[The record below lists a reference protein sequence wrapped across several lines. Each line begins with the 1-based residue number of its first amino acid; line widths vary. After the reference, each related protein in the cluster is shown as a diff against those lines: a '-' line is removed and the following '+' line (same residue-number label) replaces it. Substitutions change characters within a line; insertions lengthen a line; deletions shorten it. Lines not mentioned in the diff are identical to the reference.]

1 MCGGL
6 IMNNNN
12 ISLRATIF
20 ILFSV
25 IIGMTIYDKY
35 TTSKSIP
42 ITCSADHVT
51 LSGKHYNKAS
61 INSLTCNGQVIT
73 MKNLRVGRLVNKSNN
88 RVLGMDK
95 R

>member
-1 MCGGL
+1 
-6 IMNNNN
+6 MNNNT

-35 TTSKSIP
+35 NPATPQP
-42 ITCSADHVT
+42 ITCSAEHVT

-61 INSLTCNGQVIT
+61 INSLTCNGQVII
-73 MKNLRVGRLVNKSNN
+73 MDNLRVGRLVNKSNN